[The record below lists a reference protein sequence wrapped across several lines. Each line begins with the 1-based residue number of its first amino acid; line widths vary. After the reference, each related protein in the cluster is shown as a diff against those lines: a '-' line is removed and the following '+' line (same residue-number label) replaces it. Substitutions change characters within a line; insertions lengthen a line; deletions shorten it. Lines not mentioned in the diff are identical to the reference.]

1 MRFMPVF
8 AVRPLDGKAT
18 HRGRGR
24 RIPDVALVVSQ
35 PEQSSLSGR
44 ILGDLPEDQQ
54 PIAHGRVPD
63 HRELAFFPIGKAEV
77 GTGSAA
83 KYKHIITSVHEAVR
97 VDDIVRERGHVS
109 VPCRAVRFPAGQ
121 RRLIE
126 NLQPVI

>member
-8 AVRPLDGKAT
+8 AVRSPDSKAT

-24 RIPDVALVVSQ
+24 RIPDVDLVRQ
-35 PEQSSLSGR
+35 PEGSSLSGR